1 MLVKVKDTVDEEIWI
16 REEHIVAIVN
26 SEEEFDIE
34 TVTGSHYYT
43 EFLPKELLEEESLVD

>member
-1 MLVKVKDTVDEEIWI
+1 MLVKIKDTADEEIWI

-34 TVTGSHYYT
+34 TITGSHYYT
-43 EFLPKELLEEESLVD
+43 GFLPKELLEEESLVD